1 MKVFFWVQHLLGI
14 GHLRRTLS
22 LARAAAAAGIETVVA
37 SGGLPAPGADPGGAT
52 LVQLPPV
59 RAVDRYFKQLA
70 DDQDRLID
78 DVWRDRRRAALFEAW
93 EAARP
98 DVLVTELF
106 PFGRRQLRFE
116 LEPLLARARAD
127 GCVVISS
134 VRDILVEP
142 DKPGRIDEMLERVTR
157 WYDLVLVH
165 GDPAF
170 VPFDATFPG
179 LDQIAPLVRYT
190 GYAVERADVPLSGDG
205 EGEVLV
211 SAGGGAVGE
220 PLLRAALAARA
231 LSAARDRR
239 WRFLVG
245 EGLPEAVFTDLARV
259 APAGVIVERA
269 RPDFQGLLSRAHL
282 SVSQGGYNT
291 VMEVLAAG
299 LRAVVAPYAGGHE
312 SEQTLRAHAL
322 AERNALQVVAEND
335 LAPESLAAAIDRA
348 LAGPPLSAAGIDLGG
363 IPKTVR
369 LLQGLDGR

>member
-22 LARAAAAAGIETVVA
+22 LARATAAAGIETTVA
-37 SGGLPAPGADPGGAT
+37 SGGMPVPGAHPGGAR
-52 LVQLPPV
+52 LAQLPPV
-59 RAVDRYFKQLA
+59 RAVDRYFRKLV
-70 DDQDRLID
+70 DERGRPID
-78 DVWRDRRRAALFEAW
+78 DAWRERRRAALFKAY

-98 DVLVTELF
+98 DAVVTELF

-116 LEPLLARARAD
+116 LEPLLARAKAD
-127 GCVVISS
+127 SRTVIAS

-142 DKPGRIDEMLERVTR
+142 DKAERVGEMVERTKR
-157 WYDLVLVH
+157 WFDLVLVH
-165 GDPAF
+165 GDPEF
-170 VPFDATFPG
+170 VPLDATFPG
-179 LDQIAPLVRYT
+179 LGEIAPLVRYT
-190 GYAVERADVPLSGDG
+190 GYAVEAPGAPSAGDG

-220 PLLRAALAARA
+220 PLLRAALAARP

-245 EGLPEAVFTDLARV
+245 EGLPEAVFSGLARA
-259 APAGVIVERA
+259 APPGVVVERA
-269 RPDFQGLLSRAHL
+269 RPDFPELLGRARL

-312 SEQTLRAHAL
+312 SEQTLRAGAL
-322 AERNALQVVAEND
+322 AERGALQVVGEDD
-335 LAPESLAAAIDRA
+335 LTPESLAAGIDRA
-348 LAGPPLSAAGIDLGG
+348 LAGPPLSAAGIDLRG
-363 IPKTVR
+363 IPTTVR

>member
-22 LARAAAAAGIETVVA
+22 LARAAAGAGIETVVA
-37 SGGLPAPGADPGGAT
+37 SGGLPVPGADPGGAT

-59 RAVDRYFKQLA
+59 RAVDRHFKQLA
-70 DDQDRLID
+70 DERDQLID
-78 DVWRDRRRAALFEAW
+78 DAWRDRRRMALLKAW

-116 LEPLLARARAD
+116 LEPLLARAKAD
-127 GCVVISS
+127 GCTTVSS

-142 DKPGRIDEMLERVTR
+142 DKPGRIGEMLERVTR

-170 VPFDATFPG
+170 VPFDVTFPG

-190 GYAVERADVPLSGDG
+190 GYAVERAEAPLSDDG

-245 EGLPEAVFTDLARV
+245 EGLPDAVFSDLAQT

-269 RPDFQGLLSRAHL
+269 RPDFRVLLSRAHL

-322 AERNALQVVAEND
+322 AERSALQVVAEND

-348 LAGPPLSAAGIDLGG
+348 LAGPPLSTAGIDLGG
-363 IPKTVR
+363 IPATVR